1 MGNVVHFDYHG
12 GVTELAPMTR
22 ICALLIAAIIL
33 SLSLTSCGSSEDQET
48 QAPPPPPPPAA
59 QPTSAPAATPMPT
72 VAPEEPADSEAADGG
87 TVITV
92 TEGSEALYRI
102 NEQLARRDLP
112 NDAVGITSDIEG
124 QIVFSADGTVDAERS
139 KITVGVRSLQ
149 SDSGRRDSYIQRNS
163 LESNQYPE
171 VTLAVTELRGL
182 SWPLP
187 TSGEAT
193 FEMVGDL
200 TIRDQTHPA
209 TWETTATFTD
219 GGVEGLA
226 KTVVTF
232 DQYGMTKPR
241 VAIVLSVVDEIR
253 LEISFVATVSGG

>member
-1 MGNVVHFDYHG
+1 M
-12 GVTELAPMTR
+12 LR
-22 ICALLIAAIIL
+22 ICAALIVGTILALLLA
-33 SLSLTSCGSSEDQET
+33 SCGGPEDEET
-48 QAPPPPPPPAA
+48 SAPPPPPPV
-59 QPTSAPAATPMPT
+59 QPTSAPAATPVPT
-72 VAPEEPADSEAADGG
+72 VAPEEPAASEVADGA

-92 TEGSEALYRI
+92 TDGSEALYRI

-112 NDAVGITSDIEG
+112 NDAVGTTSDIEG
-124 QIVFSADGTVDAERS
+124 QIVFSDDGTVDAEQS

-171 VTLAVTELRGL
+171 VTIAVTEIRGL

-187 TSGEAT
+187 TSGEAS
-193 FEMVGDL
+193 FEMIGDL
-200 TIRDQTHPA
+200 TIRDQTDTV
-209 TWETTATFTD
+209 TWETTATFTE

-232 DQYGMTKPR
+232 EQYGMTKPR

-253 LEISFVATVSGG
+253 LEINFVATISGG

>member
-1 MGNVVHFDYHG
+1 MIRVCAALIAGII
-12 GVTELAPMTR
+12 L
-22 ICALLIAAIIL
+22 ALLLA
-33 SLSLTSCGSSEDQET
+33 SCGGSEDEESPAT
-48 QAPPPPPPPAA
+48 SAPPPPAA
-59 QPTSAPAATPMPT
+59 QPTSAPAATPT
-72 VAPEEPADSEAADGG
+72 SITSAEESSDSEAAADGAS
-87 TVITV
+87 TITV

-112 NDAVGITSDIEG
+112 NDAIGTTSDVEG
-124 QIVFSADGTVDAERS
+124 QIVFSDDGTVDGEQS
-139 KITVGVRSLQ
+139 KITVGVRSLR
-149 SDSGRRDSYIQRNS
+149 SDSDRRDSYIQRNS
-163 LESNQYPE
+163 LESNRYPE
-171 VTLAVTELRGL
+171 VTIAVTEIRGL

-187 TSGEAT
+187 TSGEVS

-200 TIRDQTHPA
+200 TIRDQTRPV

-232 DQYGMTKPR
+232 EQYEMTKPR

-253 LEISFVATVSGG
+253 LEINFVATVSGG

>member
-1 MGNVVHFDYHG
+1 M
-12 GVTELAPMTR
+12 LR
-22 ICALLIAAIIL
+22 ICAVLMAGIFLTILLA
-33 SLSLTSCGSSEDQET
+33 SCGGSEDEET
-48 QAPPPPPPPAA
+48 TSPPPPAPAA
-59 QPTSAPAATPMPT
+59 QPTSAPTAASVPT
-72 VAPEEPADSEAADGG
+72 VAPEEPAASEAADGA

-92 TEGSEALYRI
+92 TDGSEAVYRI

-112 NDAVGITSDIEG
+112 NDAVGTTSDIEG

-171 VTLAVTELRGL
+171 VTIAVTEIRGL

-187 TSGEAT
+187 ANGEAT

-200 TIRDQTHPA
+200 TIRDQTDTV

-232 DQYGMTKPR
+232 EQYGMTKPR

-253 LEISFVATVSGG
+253 LEINFVATVSGG

>member
-1 MGNVVHFDYHG
+1 MKRVFSV
-12 GVTELAPMTR
+12 
-22 ICALLIAAIIL
+22 LIAGIIL
-33 SLSLTSCGSSEDQET
+33 SISLASCGRSEAEET
-48 QAPPPPPPPAA
+48 SPPPPPPPPAA
-59 QPTSAPAATPMPT
+59 QPTSAPAPTSTPI
-72 VAPEEPADSEAADGG
+72 AEAEEPSGSEAADGA

-92 TEGSEALYRI
+92 TDGSEAVYRI

-112 NDAVGITSDIEG
+112 NDAVGTTSDIEG
-124 QIVFSADGTVDAERS
+124 QIVFSEDGTVDAERS
-139 KITVGVRSLQ
+139 KITVGVRSLK
-149 SDSGRRDSYIQRNS
+149 SDSDRRDSYIQRNS

-171 VTLAVTELRGL
+171 VTIAVTEIRGL

-200 TIRDQTHPA
+200 TIRDQTDTV
-209 TWETTATFTD
+209 TWETTATFTE

-232 DQYGMTKPR
+232 EQYGMTKPR

>member
-1 MGNVVHFDYHG
+1 MKRVFSV
-12 GVTELAPMTR
+12 
-22 ICALLIAAIIL
+22 LIAGIIL
-33 SLSLTSCGSSEDQET
+33 SISLASCGGSEAEET
-48 QAPPPPPPPAA
+48 SPPPPPPPPAA
-59 QPTSAPAATPMPT
+59 QPTSTPAPTSTPI
-72 VAPEEPADSEAADGG
+72 AEAEEPADSEAADGA
-87 TVITV
+87 TVITI
-92 TEGSEALYRI
+92 TDDSEAVYRI

-112 NDAVGITSDIEG
+112 NDAVGTTSDIEG
-124 QIVFSADGTVDAERS
+124 QIVFSEDGTVDAERS
-139 KITVGVRSLQ
+139 KITVGVRSLK
-149 SDSGRRDSYIQRNS
+149 SDSDRRDSYIQRNS

-171 VTLAVTELRGL
+171 VTIAVTEIRGL

-200 TIRDQTHPA
+200 TIRDQTDTV
-209 TWETTATFTD
+209 TWETTATFAE
-219 GGVEGLA
+219 GEVLGLA

-232 DQYGMTKPR
+232 EQYGMTKPR

>member
-1 MGNVVHFDYHG
+1 MK
-12 GVTELAPMTR
+12 R
-22 ICALLIAAIIL
+22 IFSLLIAGTIFAL
-33 SLSLTSCGSSEDQET
+33 LLASCGGSEDEET
-48 QAPPPPPPPAA
+48 TSSPPPPPPAA
-59 QPTSAPAATPMPT
+59 QPTSAPAATPAPT
-72 VAPEEPADSEAADGG
+72 VAPEEPAETVAASDGG

-92 TEGSEALYRI
+92 TEDSEALYRI
-102 NEQLARRDLP
+102 NEQLANRNLP
-112 NDAVGITSDIEG
+112 NDAVGTTSDIEG
-124 QIVFSADGTVDAERS
+124 QIAFSADGTVDAERS

-149 SDSGRRDSYIQRNS
+149 SDSGRRDRYIQRNS

-171 VTLAVTELRGL
+171 VTIAVTELRGL

-200 TIRDQTHPA
+200 TIRDQTRSV
-209 TWETTATFTD
+209 TWETTATFTE

-232 DQYGMTKPR
+232 EQYEMTQPR
-241 VAIVLSVVDEIR
+241 VSIVLSVADEIR
-253 LEISFVATVSGG
+253 LEINFVATVSGG

>member
-1 MGNVVHFDYHG
+1 MVRTCATLIAG
-12 GVTELAPMTR
+12 TIL
-22 ICALLIAAIIL
+22 ALLLA
-33 SLSLTSCGSSEDQET
+33 SCGGSEDHDPE
-48 QAPPPPPPPAA
+48 PPPPAA
-59 QPTSAPAATPMPT
+59 AQPASPPAATPTPT
-72 VAPEEPADSEAADGG
+72 AEAEESSDSEAADGG
-87 TVITV
+87 AIITV

-112 NDAVGITSDIEG
+112 NDAVGTTSEIEG
-124 QIVFSADGTVDAERS
+124 QIVFSAAGTVDAERS
-139 KITVGVRSLQ
+139 KITVGVGSLR
-149 SDSGRRDSYIQRNS
+149 SDSDRRDSYIQRNS

-171 VTLAVTELRGL
+171 VIIAVKEVPGL

-187 TSGEAT
+187 TSGEVS

-200 TIRDQTHPA
+200 TIRDQTRPV
-209 TWETTATFTD
+209 TWETTATFTN

-232 DQYGMTKPR
+232 EQYEMTKPR

-253 LEISFVATVSGG
+253 LEINFVATVSDG

>member
-1 MGNVVHFDYHG
+1 MK
-12 GVTELAPMTR
+12 R
-22 ICALLIAAIIL
+22 IYAVLIAGTILALLLA
-33 SLSLTSCGSSEDQET
+33 SCGGSEDEGSPT
-48 QAPPPPPPPAA
+48 TSAPPPPPPPPAA
-59 QPTSAPAATPMPT
+59 PVATPEPTAAT
-72 VAPEEPADSEAADGG
+72 EETSGSEAGDGG

-102 NEQLARRDLP
+102 NEQLANRNLP
-112 NDAVGITSDIEG
+112 NDAVGTTSDIEG
-124 QIVFSADGTVDAERS
+124 QIVFSEDGTVDAEQS
-139 KITVGVRSLQ
+139 NITVGVSSLR
-149 SDSGRRDSYIQRNS
+149 SDSDRRDRYIQRNS

-171 VTLAVTELRGL
+171 VTIDVTEIRGL

-193 FEMVGDL
+193 FEMIGDL
-200 TIRDQTHPA
+200 TIRDQTRPV
-209 TWETTATFTD
+209 TWETTATFTE

-232 DQYGMTKPR
+232 EQYEMTQPR
-241 VAIVLSVVDEIR
+241 VSIVLSVADEIR

>member
-1 MGNVVHFDYHG
+1 MK
-12 GVTELAPMTR
+12 R
-22 ICALLIAAIIL
+22 ICTVLITGIFLASFLAA
-33 SLSLTSCGSSEDQET
+33 CGGSEDEET
-48 QAPPPPPPPAA
+48 TSPPPPPPPAA
-59 QPTSAPAATPMPT
+59 QPTSAPAAALTPT
-72 VAPEEPADSEAADGG
+72 VAPEEPSDSETADGG

-102 NEQLARRDLP
+102 NEQLANRNLP
-112 NDAVGITSDIEG
+112 NDAVGTTSDIEG
-124 QIVFSADGTVDAERS
+124 QIAFSADGTVDAERS

-149 SDSGRRDSYIQRNS
+149 SDSGRRDRYIQRNS

-171 VTLAVTELRGL
+171 VTIAVTEIRGL

-200 TIRDQTHPA
+200 TIRDQTRSV
-209 TWETTATFTD
+209 TWETTATFTE

-232 DQYGMTKPR
+232 EQYEMTQPR
-241 VAIVLSVVDEIR
+241 VSIVLSVADEIR
-253 LEISFVATVSGG
+253 LEINFVATVSGG

>member
-1 MGNVVHFDYHG
+1 M
-12 GVTELAPMTR
+12 AR
-22 ICALLIAAIIL
+22 ICAALIAGIIL
-33 SLSLTSCGSSEDQET
+33 ALLLASCGGSEDEESPAT
-48 QAPPPPPPPAA
+48 SAPPPPAA
-59 QPTSAPAATPMPT
+59 QPTSAPAATPT
-72 VAPEEPADSEAADGG
+72 SITSAEESSDSEAAADGAS
-87 TVITV
+87 TITV

-112 NDAVGITSDIEG
+112 NDAIGTTSDVEG
-124 QIVFSADGTVDAERS
+124 QIVFSDDGTVDAEQS
-139 KITVGVRSLQ
+139 KITVGVRSLR
-149 SDSGRRDSYIQRNS
+149 SDSDRRDSYIQRNS
-163 LESNQYPE
+163 LESNRYPE
-171 VTLAVTELRGL
+171 VTIGVTEIRGL

-187 TSGEAT
+187 TSGEVS

-200 TIRDQTHPA
+200 TIRDQTRPV

-232 DQYGMTKPR
+232 EQYEMTKPR

-253 LEISFVATVSGG
+253 LEINFVATVSGG